1 MSLHSSKQQVDIAL
15 ESVCC
20 KICFKCFRSVLQ
32 VLHIDVTKV
41 DRDVAHVAIWLYTY
55 VSSVGSKCF
64 ICFRHMLQIF
74 YLDIAKVDLDFAYI
88 CKCFKCFHT
97 YVVSGFI

>member
-1 MSLHSSKQQVDIAL
+1 
-15 ESVCC
+15 
-20 KICFKCFRSVLQ
+20 VLQ